1 MASRFMKDSF
11 FHQYQMATVAYS
23 FSSQL
28 RAIAGIVTST
38 MPVLT
43 ATTGRPRST
52 RTTTTTRTT
61 STSIRAIGIGTTT
74 TATTVTPCA
83 PSARS
88 PRTYKRLWWQS
99 FMVWKLKILD
109 VWQGVEFLGA
119 YLKPWRRYVS
129 NTCLHRMKRKLHAL
143 NESVSTCQSEY
154 RQETFL
160 RLRPSLNS
168 FLGVLSHYRS
178 KTLRAQLMCS
188 MFCFS
193 LYGTFDEDIL
203 HYCPL
208 VCSC

>member
-1 MASRFMKDSF
+1 MPIGNLTSQLFSNVYLGELDDYMKRVLRCRHYGRYVDDFYVVSADKEWLRSLVTKIETF
-11 FHQYQMATVAYS
+11 L
-23 FSSQL
+23 SSQL
-28 RAIAGIVTST
+28 GLTLHAG
-38 MPVLT
+38 
-43 ATTGRPRST
+43 
-52 RTTTTTRTT
+52 
-61 STSIRAIGIGTTT
+61 
-74 TATTVTPCA
+74 
-83 PSARS
+83 
-88 PRTYKRLWWQS
+88 
-99 FMVWKLKILD
+99 KLKILD

-143 NESVSTCQSEY
+143 NESVSTCQSES

-178 KTLRAQLMCS
+178 KTLRTQLMCS
-188 MFCFS
+188 MSCFS
-193 LYGTFDEDIL
+193 RYGTFDEDVL